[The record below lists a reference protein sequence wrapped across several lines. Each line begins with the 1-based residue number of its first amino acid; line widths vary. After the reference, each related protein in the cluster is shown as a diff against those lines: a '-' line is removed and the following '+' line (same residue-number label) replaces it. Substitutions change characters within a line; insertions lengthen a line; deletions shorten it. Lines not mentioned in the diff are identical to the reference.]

1 VKASKKEALD
11 AAYVKLFETK
21 GLSPKNASIL
31 DTSIHL
37 LQIAFRTEEDDRA
50 AAEAAAKRAEEQKA
64 KESAAATTTSTTS
77 EAEPVQSGPKG
88 YKKRVLQRGTRNYY
102 CNLRPLI
109 NLCRRQKELP

>member
-88 YKKRVLQRGTRNYY
+88 YKKRVLQRGTCDNY
-102 CNLRPLI
+102 CNSPTYQSP
-109 NLCRRQKELP
+109 RRQKELP